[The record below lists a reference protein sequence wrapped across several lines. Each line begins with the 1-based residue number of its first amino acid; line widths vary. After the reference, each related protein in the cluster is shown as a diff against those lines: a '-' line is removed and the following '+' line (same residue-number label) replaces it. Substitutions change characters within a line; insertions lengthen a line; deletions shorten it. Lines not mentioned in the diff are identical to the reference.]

1 MSITAESII
10 DDLENDRLPLP
21 TLPEVAI
28 KVRETAED
36 DKASINDVA
45 KIIETDAAL
54 SARIVQVGNSAL
66 YRGVSPA
73 ETVQA
78 ATMRMGLDTVRTLA
92 TSLVMKQLFQ
102 ATHPVVDLY
111 LRKAWKL
118 STDVAALS
126 AMIAKSSSS
135 LEADSAL
142 LAGLTH
148 SIGLS
153 PILVKAESDP
163 ALLNNKEALEQ
174 LLFDLYPMVGSQ
186 ILKRWDFSNALI
198 KVPAEHLILQRNGDN
213 GKADYVDVVQVA
225 LLQTLGDEPHPLRGT
240 DLSLVSAFER
250 LGMSTDIEEIDISG
264 GVIEVEEIKVAIR

>member
-1 MSITAESII
+1 MTITPEAII
-10 DDLENDRLPLP
+10 DDLENERLPLP

-28 KVRETAED
+28 RVRETAD
-36 DKASINDVA
+36 DENASITDVA

-66 YRGVSPA
+66 YRGINPA

-78 ATMRMGLDTVRTLA
+78 AAMRMGLDTVRTLA

-102 ATHPVVDLY
+102 ATHPVVDHY
-111 LRKAWKL
+111 LRKAWKT

-126 AMIAKSSSS
+126 AMLAKTTAG
-135 LEADSAL
+135 LESDSAL

-153 PILVKAESDP
+153 PILVKAESDT
-163 ALLNNKEALEQ
+163 ALLNDAPALER
-174 LLFDLYPMVGSQ
+174 LMYDIYPLVGAQ
-186 ILKRWDFSNALI
+186 ILKNWGFSDALV
-198 KVPAEHLILQRNGDN
+198 KVPAEHLLINRKGDN

-225 LLQTLGDEPHPLRGT
+225 LLQTLDDENHPLAHVDR
-240 DLSLVSAFER
+240 SQVSAFER
-250 LGMSTDIEEIDISG
+250 LGMQDAMEEINMTG
-264 GVIEVEEIKVAIR
+264 GVIEVEEIKEAIL

>member
-1 MSITAESII
+1 MSITPESII

-28 KVRETAED
+28 RVRETADDED
-36 DKASINDVA
+36 ASITDVA

-66 YRGVSPA
+66 YRGINPA

-78 ATMRMGLDTVRTLA
+78 AAMRMGLDTVRTLA

-102 ATHPVVDLY
+102 ATHPVVDHY
-111 LRKAWKL
+111 LRSAWKR

-126 AMIAKSSSS
+126 AIIAKTSTT
-135 LEADSAL
+135 LESDSAL

-163 ALLNNKEALEQ
+163 ELLNNAQQLEQ
-174 LLFDLYPMVGSQ
+174 LMYEIYPQVGSQ
-186 ILKRWDFSNALI
+186 ILKSWGFSDALV
-198 KVPAEHLILQRNGDN
+198 KVPAEHLNIDRNGDN
-213 GKADYVDVVQVA
+213 GKADYVDIVQVA
-225 LLQTLGDEPHPLRGT
+225 LLQTLDDASHPLADVDR
-240 DLSLVSAFER
+240 SQVSAFDR
-250 LGMSTDIEEIDISG
+250 LGMHVSLEEINMTG
-264 GVIEVEEIKVAIR
+264 GVIEVEEIKDAIF

>member
-1 MSITAESII
+1 MSITPESII

-28 KVRETAED
+28 RVRETAD
-36 DKASINDVA
+36 DDNASITDVA
-45 KIIETDAAL
+45 KIIETDASL

-66 YRGVSPA
+66 YRGINPA

-78 ATMRMGLDTVRTLA
+78 AAMRMGLNTVRSLA

-111 LRKAWKL
+111 LRKAWKQ

-126 AMIAKSSSS
+126 AVIAKTSTN
-135 LEADSAL
+135 LESDSAL

-163 ALLNNKEALEQ
+163 ALLNNAQELEE
-174 LLFDLYPMVGSQ
+174 LLYRLYPVVGSR
-186 ILKRWDFSNALI
+186 ILKMWGFSDALI
-198 KVPAEHLILQRNGDN
+198 KVPAEHLNIDRNGDN
-213 GKADYVDVVQVA
+213 GKADYVDIVQVA
-225 LLQTLGDEPHPLRGT
+225 LLQTLDDDSHPLAGV
-240 DLSLVSAFER
+240 DQSQVSALDR
-250 LGMSTDIEEIDISG
+250 LGMRDSIEEISMTG
-264 GVIEVEEIKVAIR
+264 GVIEVDEIRDAIL